1 MDELFGQT
9 DENMITKSF
18 PKLYGNLVNLREI
31 LTNDA
36 WIITQLLMNYNVSKH
51 LWEVPNPYSIED
63 ALAFIKC
70 ANTDFKTMKALHF
83 AIESK
88 ITPRTRNNLVFVGT
102 ISVKNIDLADKKADL
117 GYWIGEQYWG
127 RGIASECLKLVID
140 YAFSAEL
147 GIKRLC
153 AYVFPENKASIR
165 VLEKNGMTKIG
176 EVNEYHKLS
185 RRDRTSLIYVTIKNN
200 DVLSPS

>member
-1 MDELFGQT
+1 
-9 DENMITKSF
+9 MITGAF
-18 PKLYGNLVNLREI
+18 PKLFGNLVNLREI
-31 LTNDA
+31 LIDDA
-36 WIITQLLMNYNVSKH
+36 QPITQLLMNHNVSKH

-63 ALAFIKC
+63 ALGFIKC
-70 ANTDFKTMKALHF
+70 ANSGFRSMKALHF
-83 AIESK
+83 AIEFK
-88 ITPRTRNNLVFVGT
+88 IIPRTRNNLEFVGT
-102 ISVKNIDLADKKADL
+102 ISVKNIDLVNKKADL

-147 GIKRLC
+147 GLKHLY

-165 VLEKNGMTKIG
+165 VLEKNGMNKIG

-185 RRDRTSLIYVTIKNN
+185 RRDRTSLIYATVRHN
-200 DVLSPS
+200 DSA

>member
-1 MDELFGQT
+1 MT
-9 DENMITKSF
+9 TKAF

-31 LTNDA
+31 LINDA
-36 WIITQLLMNYNVSKH
+36 WVITQLLMNYNVSKH
-51 LWEVPNPYSIED
+51 LWEVPYPYSMED
-63 ALAFIKC
+63 ALEFVRC
-70 ANTDFKTMKALHF
+70 ANTSLKTMKGLHF

-88 ITPRTRNNLVFVGT
+88 ITPRTRNNLEFVGT
-102 ISVKNIDLADKKADL
+102 ISVKNIDLVNKKADL

-127 RGIASECLKLVID
+127 RGIASESLKLAID

-147 GIKRLC
+147 EMKRLC

-165 VLEKNGMTKIG
+165 VLEKNGMNKIG

-185 RRDRTSLIYVTIKNN
+185 GRDRTSLIYVTIRHN
-200 DVLSPS
+200 DSS